1 MAKSISRAL
10 LWALAPA
17 FLVTLAVSATY
28 LLLPYDLPGT
38 ADITKVK
45 EERLPALR
53 AELTFKGMELGSPV
67 FLRIFKEESRL
78 EAWLRSGDTYKLYK
92 SWEVCKY
99 SGNLGRNSKKGTAS
113 LLKVF
118 TMSPQNSSTPTATTT
133 CPSTSASRT
142 PSTSHSGAQALT

>member
-1 MAKSISRAL
+1 MAKTISRPL

-17 FLVTLAVSATY
+17 FLITLAVSATY

-38 ADITKVK
+38 ADMTKVK

-53 AELTFKGMELGSPV
+53 AELTLKGMELGSPV

-92 SWEVCKY
+92 S
-99 SGNLGRNSKKGTAS
+99 
-113 LLKVF
+113 
-118 TMSPQNSSTPTATTT
+118 
-133 CPSTSASRT
+133 
-142 PSTSHSGAQALT
+142 